1 MPRQPSRLFLL
12 LVTLLPAVTATAST
26 TTGPAEPAAFVAPPV
41 HQGEV
46 LLEGG
51 LALPLGD
58 LGAGFANTQRGMGAE
73 RGFLI
78 GLRLNFYPERRLILS
93 PSFHYLE
100 FGDHDGTD
108 ALGDRFSIQALGL
121 RYGLDLLYLV
131 PDRGQRVR
139 PFLGAGAAILRNKY
153 HEIYE
158 GEEATEYKATVHSL
172 AWSLQMGARIGSLDV
187 ALIYEVNRFETS
199 KLSFSGERLP
209 YHWHSLLLRAGYTLP
224 RF

>member
-1 MPRQPSRLFLL
+1 MPRPSSRHCLL
-12 LVTLLPAVTATAST
+12 LFALLPALSAAAS
-26 TTGPAEPAAFVAPPV
+26 TTGPAEPAAYVAPPV

-100 FGDHDGTD
+100 FGDHDATD
-108 ALGDRFSIQALGL
+108 AFGDAFSIQALGL

-131 PDRGQRVR
+131 PDRGQLVR

-153 HEIYE
+153 QELYE
-158 GEEATEYKATVHSL
+158 GEEATQYKANVHSL